1 MSVAWTKTLGALK
14 SWGIAL
20 VRSELG
26 TWITSTYFVKDFL
39 LSGRLSRGSW
49 AGGRRPHVVVKSL

>member
-1 MSVAWTKTLGALK
+1 MSVTWTKILRTSK

-26 TWITSTYFVKDFL
+26 TWITSTYFVKKFL
-39 LSGRLSRGSW
+39 LSGRPSRGSW
-49 AGGRRPHVVVKSL
+49 AGGCKPHVMVEP